1 MREKKMNTLRGKEI
15 ILGVTGGIA
24 IYKSPE
30 LVRQLVKVGA
40 KVQVVMTKNAQE
52 FITPL
57 TFQVLSGN
65 PVITQMFHL
74 LAESKIGHVA
84 LADRAD
90 VVVIA
95 PATANI
101 LGKVA
106 SGIGDDM
113 LSTLMMAARS
123 PVLLAPAMNCRMW
136 ANPIVQR
143 NVEFLREEGY
153 HIIEPG
159 FGELACGEEGKG
171 RMAEVDEIIEEMEE
185 VCTKKDLQ
193 GERILIT
200 AGPTQEPFDP
210 IRFITNRS
218 SGKMGYALA
227 NVAQKR
233 GAEVILI
240 SGPTSLATPR
250 KVKFIKVGTALE
262 MREATLREFQGAT
275 VVIKAAAVA
284 DYHPAVK
291 EERKLKK
298 SDASIMVELEKNPD
312 ILEELWRNKGNRI
325 LIGFAA
331 ETERLIKNAQGKLKA
346 KNLDLIVANDVSQE
360 GSGFSSDSNQVK
372 IIDQEGRIEDLPL
385 LPKEEVAEWILNR
398 LKEMRKRT
406 G

>member
-1 MREKKMNTLRGKEI
+1 
-15 ILGVTGGIA
+15 
-24 IYKSPE
+24 
-30 LVRQLVKVGA
+30 
-40 KVQVVMTKNAQE
+40 
-52 FITPL
+52 
-57 TFQVLSGN
+57 
-65 PVITQMFHL
+65 
-74 LAESKIGHVA
+74 
-84 LADRAD
+84 
-90 VVVIA
+90 
-95 PATANI
+95 
-101 LGKVA
+101 
-106 SGIGDDM
+106 
-113 LSTLMMAARS
+113 
-123 PVLLAPAMNCRMW
+123 
-136 ANPIVQR
+136 
-143 NVEFLREEGY
+143 
-153 HIIEPG
+153 
-159 FGELACGEEGKG
+159 
-171 RMAEVDEIIEEMEE
+171 MAEVDEIIEEMEE

-312 ILEELWRNKGNRI
+312 ILEELGRNKGNRI

-331 ETERLIKNAQGKLKA
+331 ETERLIKNAQEKLKT

-398 LKEMRKRT
+398 LKQMRKRT